1 MANKEKRYSRNTKK
15 QKGFHAKHKE
25 PTDYQRERDSQV
37 GRHRRKGLP
46 REEV

>member
-1 MANKEKRYSRNTKK
+1 MANKEKKYSRNAKK
-15 QKGFHAKHKE
+15 QKGFNAKIKV

-46 REEV
+46 RE